1 MVDGTGS
8 DRLGQ
13 PEDFDADAM
22 AGVAPENREHV
33 ARLSRMSLEE
43 LDEIGEKADEER
55 RLKESFAEIP

>member
-33 ARLSRMSLEE
+33 ARLSRMSWEE
-43 LDEIGEKADEER
+43 LCEIGRKADEEYAR
-55 RLKESFAEIP
+55 RERFAEIP